1 MKCIATRMKVYG
13 QKVAF
18 LRDRGGSEHN
28 LSLWLSHSV
37 ILINI
42 SKVYHNCSKT
52 IKHSTHSK

>member
-18 LRDRGGSEHN
+18 MRDREDSEHN

-42 SKVYHNCSKT
+42 S
-52 IKHSTHSK
+52 